1 MNVIE
6 KLNSIKSGE
15 ITAKENVENFI
26 KVIDENNESIN
37 AFIELNYE
45 NALKQAE
52 AIDEKIAKHSEIS
65 NMLLRRKISRHFY
78 LKHLPRIINEDR
90 NEKREHRIKNKIM
103 KLATLID
110 VLDAVINQM
119 EMQIILLE

>member
-1 MNVIE
+1 MGIE
-6 KLNSIKSGE
+6 TMSSYAIKIHQLTKE
-15 ITAKENVENFI
+15 I
-26 KVIDENNESIN
+26 NEYVNYDCN
-37 AFIELNYE
+37 AFSSLT
-45 NALKQAE
+45 
-52 AIDEKIAKHSEIS
+52 IDEKIAKHSEIS

>member
-1 MNVIE
+1 MGIE
-6 KLNSIKSGE
+6 TMSSYAIKIHQLTKE
-15 ITAKENVENFI
+15 I
-26 KVIDENNESIN
+26 NEYVNYDWN
-37 AFIELNYE
+37 AFSSLT
-45 NALKQAE
+45 
-52 AIDEKIAKHSEIS
+52 IDEKIAKHSEIS
-65 NMLLRRKISRHFY
+65 NMLLRRKISKHFY